1 MQEKSRILIRSGAS
15 FAEALATARHTTD
28 ITQASMAERLHCSRD
43 TITNLESGRS
53 RQLDRLARFVR
64 FCGYDI
70 VLVPRSQPTS
80 SQPANDTFEPVEPGG
95 TS

>member
-1 MQEKSRILIRSGAS
+1 MIRSGTS
-15 FAEALATARHTTD
+15 FADALATARRTTH
-28 ITQASMAERLHCSRD
+28 ITQAAMAERLNCSRD

-70 VLVPRSQPTS
+70 VLVPRETTEPTTTD
-80 SQPANDTFEPVEPGG
+80 AGR
-95 TS
+95 